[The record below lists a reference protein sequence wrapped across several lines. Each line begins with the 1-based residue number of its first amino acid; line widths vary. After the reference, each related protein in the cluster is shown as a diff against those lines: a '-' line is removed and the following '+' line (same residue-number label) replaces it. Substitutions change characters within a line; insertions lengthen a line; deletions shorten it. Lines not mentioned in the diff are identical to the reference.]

1 MSKAV
6 PPLAA
11 AIAAIS
17 AFLLASPVTAQSRGG
32 EPARARIGA
41 EAPSFVLPAL
51 DGQAHGLAA
60 HRGKLVVLE
69 WISPDCPYV
78 AKHHERNPTVRD
90 LLDKFSGR
98 GVVWLAV
105 ASREAADPPR
115 LAARA
120 EAWGLTFPVLLDHD
134 GVVADAYAAHA
145 TPHVFVIDPAGVL
158 RYSGAIDDNWS
169 PDTVGATNY
178 VEIALS
184 TLLAGGR
191 LERTVTVP
199 YGCPIRTRN

>member
-6 PPLAA
+6 PSLAA
-11 AIAAIS
+11 AVAALS
-17 AFLLASPVTAQSRGG
+17 AFFLTAPVTAQSRG

-41 EAPSFVLPAL
+41 EAPTFVLPAL
-51 DGQAHGLAA
+51 DGQAHSLAA
-60 HRGKLVVLE
+60 HRGKMVVLE

-90 LLDKFSGR
+90 LLDKFRSR

-105 ASREAADPPR
+105 ASREAADPSR

-120 EAWGLTFPVLLDHD
+120 EAWGLTFPVLLDPD
-134 GVVADAYAAHA
+134 GVVADAYNAHA

-169 PDTVGATNY
+169 ADTVGATNY

-184 TLLAGGR
+184 TLLAGER